1 MLAVVVLTIPIFPQE
16 CSALLSGSDLKVPEN
31 DLKEF
36 TTKVSQ
42 ISWNL
47 LTAIPPLVSAV
58 PDVTF
63 HKEWHEK
70 EMRPI
75 WDNDLENYELVY
87 YRPVLFM
94 GHEGKVAQKGW
105 VGNKRCPNGKKSIP
119 NQQKASTK
127 KMRRQY
133 EHSRL
138 RILRGSSGL
147 MQADSTNPSVG
158 SDTHSPHGSQLAAHG
173 WGGDPGWSNYSS
185 PQEFEAELPTQDSK
199 CQEEKSSDDPGDN
212 QGGDPPS
219 MFWWLSRM

>member
-1 MLAVVVLTIPIFPQE
+1 M
-16 CSALLSGSDLKVPEN
+16 SGGDLNVPEN
-31 DLKEF
+31 DLKGF

-47 LTAIPPLVSAV
+47 LTTIPPLVSAV
-58 PDVTF
+58 PNISF
-63 HKEWHEK
+63 YKEWHEK

-105 VGNKRCPNGKKSIP
+105 VGNKRCPKSEKPIP
-119 NQQKASTK
+119 SQQKASTK
-127 KMRRQY
+127 KMRHRY

-138 RILRGSSGL
+138 GIPRSSYGL
-147 MQADSTNPSVG
+147 MQKDTVL

-173 WGGDPGWSNYSS
+173 WGGDDSGWENYSS
-185 PQEFEAELPTQDSK
+185 MQEAEMSTQDSK
-199 CQEEKSSDDPGDN
+199 CQEEKSSNDPHDN
-212 QGGDPPS
+212 EPQGGDPL
-219 MFWWLSRM
+219 MFGWLSRGM